1 MSGST
6 FSGTNNKIVYQD
18 QRIEVIQSVYH
29 VDAFADEVFK
39 GNPAV
44 VCPLDKWLDDDTMQ
58 KIAAE
63 NNVSETAFFVKESDG
78 YRIRWFAPKS
88 EVDLCGHA
96 TLASAFVLFNYLGET
111 RDQIDFTYNKGVLS
125 VRKADNEAL
134 TLILDARMPT
144 PDSEYMTLFNA
155 TIGEEP
161 IQVLRGLDYILIY
174 ENEEIIRNIKPRFDA
189 LKSIDLRGICIT
201 ARGDEKDFV
210 YRFFAPK
217 LGINEDFITGSACKS
232 LVPFWSKVLDKKEL
246 KSAQLSPR
254 GSAIECALLEDDKV
268 AVTGHA
274 VLYMK
279 GEIYLP

>member
-1 MSGST
+1 MT
-6 FSGTNNKIVYQD
+6 
-18 QRIEVIQSVYH
+18 QRIYH
-29 VDAFADEVFK
+29 VDAFAEEIFK

-44 VCPLDKWLDDDTMQ
+44 VCPLESWLSDEMMQ

-63 NNVSETAFFVKESDG
+63 NNLTETAFFVKEGDH
-78 YRIRWFAPKS
+78 YRIRWFSPKK

-111 RDQIDFTYNKGVLS
+111 GDEITFIYNKGELGVK
-125 VRKADNEAL
+125 KAENDAL
-134 TLILDARMPT
+134 TLILPARMPT
-144 PDSEYMTLFNA
+144 PDSEYLTLFNA

-174 ENEEIIRNIKPRFDA
+174 EKEETIRNIKPRFDA

-201 ARGDEKDFV
+201 PRGDEKDFV

-217 LGINEDFITGSACKS
+217 LGIDEDFITGSACKS
-232 LVPFWSKVLDKKEL
+232 LAPFWSKVLDKKRL
-246 KSAQLSPR
+246 TSAQLSPR
-254 GSAIECALLEDDKV
+254 GSDIECTLIEEDTKV
-268 AVTGHA
+268 AITGHA
-274 VLYMK
+274 VLYMQ